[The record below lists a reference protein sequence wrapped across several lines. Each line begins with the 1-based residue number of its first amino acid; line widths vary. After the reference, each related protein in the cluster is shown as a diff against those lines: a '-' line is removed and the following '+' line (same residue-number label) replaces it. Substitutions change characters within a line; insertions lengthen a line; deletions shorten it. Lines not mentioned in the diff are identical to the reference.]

1 MANNSNIM
9 PFVHLPIQS
18 GDEEILLKM
27 NRKMKIA
34 DYLSYI
40 EYIRAKIPNVAIST
54 DLIVGFPNESDQA
67 FNNTLKLYEKVKFDN
82 AYTFIYS
89 KRDGTPAVNY
99 DDSISLDVKKQRLAK
114 LNELVKK
121 YAKLNNEKYIGQEIV
136 VLVEG
141 QSKTNPDYLTGYSP
155 QQKVVNFKG
164 TAKIGDFVSVKID
177 SASRF
182 SLNGTQVE

>member
-1 MANNSNIM
+1 
-9 PFVHLPIQS
+9 
-18 GDEEILLKM
+18 
-27 NRKMKIA
+27 MKILVINGVNLNMLGIREPNLYGKT
-34 DYLSYI
+34 DYKGL
-40 EYIRAKIPNVAIST
+40 T
-54 DLIVGFPNESDQA
+54 
-67 FNNTLKLYEKVKFDN
+67 
-82 AYTFIYS
+82 
-89 KRDGTPAVNY
+89 KR
-99 DDSISLDVKKQRLAK
+99 I
-114 LNELVKK
+114 KK
-121 YAKLNNEKYIGQEIV
+121 YAKLNNEKYIGQELV